1 MTESS
6 APRWRLVNAHYL
18 NVETL
23 PDGTRVEWEHKE
35 TARETGRTVRKLYSV
50 PMYLDPKEPADC
62 NYPGELIVAHIVD
75 GARNEPRD
83 YLFGSPPTPEMEPIN
98 DAAEAITTSLRPVW
112 EHPIETLPVN
122 GGMDSK
128 ELQFMKAMMANFAKV
143 APSAPPTTE
152 VDELRARLAT
162 LEALIAQAKPGEPA
176 TTTPS
181 RRV

>member
-1 MTESS
+1 MTDSP

-18 NVETL
+18 NV
-23 PDGTRVEWEHKE
+23 
-35 TARETGRTVRKLYSV
+35 
-50 PMYLDPKEPADC
+50 
-62 NYPGELIVAHIVD
+62 
-75 GARNEPRD
+75 
-83 YLFGSPPTPEMEPIN
+83 
-98 DAAEAITTSLRPVW
+98 
-112 EHPIETLPVN
+112 ETLPVN